1 MSPAAET
8 VIAFDVYSGLLFGYG
23 ETARTFCKDFVYTD
37 SLISLIG
44 RRLVDFLPA
53 LVV

>member
-1 MSPAAET
+1 MSAAAKP
-8 VIAFDVYSGLLFGYG
+8 VIIFDAYSGLLFGYG
-23 ETARTFCKDFVYTD
+23 ETARTFCKDFVYAD
-37 SLISLIG
+37 IFSSLIG